1 MAAARAA
8 LGRLGEATPGVGRP
22 AGGRPRRRAGG
33 AWAVAPAPS
42 VALALADVLRRPGA
56 GQFAL
61 DHARILA
68 PLGSIPDPDERRA
81 MVLDLVDDLLAPLG
95 TFVTPAGMRPGR
107 SAGSVVVYA
116 GGGSTQ
122 LDLMPG
128 GLALVDLPPGTS
140 AVAEFR
146 FRDRVRLGGRGR
158 HFAID
163 VTGGLGGLVVDL
175 RDVPLRLP
183 DRADLRG
190 ELLESWQT
198 SVVTGRDA

>member
-1 MAAARAA
+1 VVV
-8 LGRLGEATPGVGRP
+8 AT
-22 AGGRPRRRAGG
+22 GG

-42 VALALADVLRRPGA
+42 VALALIDVLRRPGA

-68 PLGSIPDPDERRA
+68 PLGSIPDAGERRA
-81 MVLDLVDDLLAPLG
+81 MVADLVDDLLAPLG
-95 TFVTPAGMRPGR
+95 TVVTPAGMRSGR
-107 SAGSVVVYA
+107 SAGSMVLHGNGQA
-116 GGGSTQ
+116 MRR
-122 LDLMPG
+122 DLMPG
-128 GLALVDLPPGTS
+128 GLALIDLPPGSS

-146 FRDRVRLGGRGR
+146 FRDSVRLGARGR

-183 DRADLRG
+183 ERADLRG
-190 ELLESWQT
+190 ELLDTWQT
-198 SVVTGRDA
+198 AIMTGVDA